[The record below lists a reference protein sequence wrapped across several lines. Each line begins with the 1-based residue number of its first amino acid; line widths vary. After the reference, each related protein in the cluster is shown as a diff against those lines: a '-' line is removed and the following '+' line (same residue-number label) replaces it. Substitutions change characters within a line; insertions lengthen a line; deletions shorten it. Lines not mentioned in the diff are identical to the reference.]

1 MQTNP
6 AFMLHQKI
14 NMAINTDKDK
24 PKKVESKGLLS
35 SPTKSN
41 STTQEKAEPIDRT
54 ALYVK
59 MIQEKREEIKNGN
72 A

>member
-6 AFMLHQKI
+6 APILHQKI
-14 NMAINTDKDK
+14 KMAIANNKDG
-24 PKKVESKGLLS
+24 PKKAEPKGLLG
-35 SPTKSN
+35 PRNKPNSN
-41 STTQEKAEPIDRT
+41 MQENAEPIDRT

>member
-1 MQTNP
+1 
-6 AFMLHQKI
+6 
-14 NMAINTDKDK
+14 MAINTDKDK

-41 STTQEKAEPIDRT
+41 SNTQEKAEPIDRT